1 MDINILYFLMRLY
14 SLCEDFESSKADFSS
29 LYNEMLSRTDGDIVS
44 KIPSDI
50 KKSAEA
56 LCENYSSEGLL
67 SLLKTLEPYKT
78 QCEAL
83 LPDLSEANEK
93 FLAVLKA
100 EFCENGYFLKDSIF
114 RKIKGNHIFILECEL
129 AAAFIA
135 DEVGRVTKIRVAP
148 IVRVADARVNKARD
162 GKVTLKK
169 SGILDDDA
177 TVTDVKLYE
186 PKSFYRILRH
196 LEFAEYEVGEK
207 TEVCESDIERIAKS
221 ALVASAV
228 CENRAIPSYYKAL
241 CKNDIPRPL
250 ALKASVTSGFILFV
264 LLSALLGIALGLV
277 VLAIMGLK
285 KVWGL
290 YSVPYYYLFTALV
303 SLIYSLFVY
312 KKIRRGRF

>member
-14 SLCEDFESSKADFSS
+14 SLCEDFESVKKDFSE
-29 LYNEMLSRTDGDIVS
+29 LYKEILNRTDADIVS

-50 KKSAEA
+50 KRGAES
-56 LCENYSSEGLL
+56 LCENYSSEQLS
-67 SLLKTLEPYKT
+67 SLLKLLEPYKA
-78 QCEAL
+78 QCEVF

-93 FLAVLKA
+93 FLAILRA
-100 EFCENGYFLKDSIF
+100 EFCENGYFLKDSVF

-129 AAAFIA
+129 AAAFIS
-135 DEVGRVTKIRVAP
+135 DELGRVVKIRIAP

-162 GKVTLKK
+162 GKVTLNK

-177 TVTDVKLYE
+177 TVTDVKLHE

-207 TEVCESDIERIAKS
+207 IGILESDLERIAKS

-228 CENRAIPSYYKAL
+228 CENRAIPAYYKAL
-241 CKNDIPRPL
+241 CKNDIPRSL
-250 ALKASVTSGFILFV
+250 ALKASAVSGFILFV
-264 LLSALLGIALGLV
+264 ILSALLGIALGLI

-290 YSVPYYYLFTALV
+290 YTLPYYYLFTALV
-303 SLIYSLFVY
+303 SLIYSSFVY
-312 KKIRRGRF
+312 KKIRKGRF